1 MGGAGAKCVCAC
13 PASGGSP
20 HEQANRTYIM
30 TTTQSTTSQLIAA
43 GVAPS
48 LVLTACCALAAYLQL
63 RLRSPRGEANAE
75 SCAAAASCDPVDT
88 TPCEIVLIDAD
99 NVRAALAWPPRQAFR
114 HAVAQW
120 SNGQPDLAVI
130 LASDGGNLGCTRTP

>member
-1 MGGAGAKCVCAC
+1 
-13 PASGGSP
+13 
-20 HEQANRTYIM
+20 M
-30 TTTQSTTSQLIAA
+30 TTESTTSPLIAS
-43 GVAPS
+43 GVVAPS

-63 RLRSPRGEANAE
+63 RRRSPRGEANAE